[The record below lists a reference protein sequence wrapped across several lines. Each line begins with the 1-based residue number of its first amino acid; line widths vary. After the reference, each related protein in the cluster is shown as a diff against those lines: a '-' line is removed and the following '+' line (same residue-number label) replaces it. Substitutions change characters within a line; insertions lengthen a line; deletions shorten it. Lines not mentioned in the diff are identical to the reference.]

1 MHKNE
6 EHEARTV
13 ENASVGST
21 PRVEGANALE
31 PPSSSSGFLLRLL
44 RHEVS
49 VFFGLLEKKKETS
62 PRRAFDD
69 VTCLVVDRNR
79 TRRST
84 IEARTPFFETA
95 TKQRFQPLPAY
106 SAVSFISQR
115 DALCISM
122 THKTFSKTKDRKKKL
137 TTEWERATLLPTSGE
152 ISLSKSPNFEL

>member
-1 MHKNE
+1 M
-6 EHEARTV
+6 
-13 ENASVGST
+13 
-21 PRVEGANALE
+21 
-31 PPSSSSGFLLRLL
+31 PSSFRALLQVFSYDCGDTKCQFSSA
-44 RHEVS
+44 S
-49 VFFGLLEKKKETS
+49 SKKKKK
-62 PRRAFDD
+62 RRREEPFDD

-79 TRRST
+79 ARRLT

-115 DALCISM
+115 DVLRISM

-152 ISLSKSPNFEL
+152 ICLRDIKF

>member
-1 MHKNE
+1 
-6 EHEARTV
+6 
-13 ENASVGST
+13 
-21 PRVEGANALE
+21 
-31 PPSSSSGFLLRLL
+31 
-44 RHEVS
+44 VS
-49 VFFGLLEKKKETS
+49 VFFGLLERKKK
-62 PRRAFDD
+62 RRREEPFDD

-79 TRRST
+79 ARRLT

-115 DALCISM
+115 DVSRISM

-152 ISLSKSPNFEL
+152 ISLRDIKF

>member
-31 PPSSSSGFLLRLL
+31 LPSSSS
-44 RHEVS
+44 
-49 VFFGLLEKKKETS
+49 VFSYDCDGTKCQFSSACSKKKKK
-62 PRRAFDD
+62 RRREEPFDD

-79 TRRST
+79 ARRLT
-84 IEARTPFFETA
+84 IKARTPFFETA

-115 DALCISM
+115 DVLRISM

-152 ISLSKSPNFEL
+152 ICLRDIKF